1 MIVSNFARI
10 DRSDRDR
17 YHLCLEETR
26 RRGCWRGKT
35 GSSSFNFS
43 LARCSNF
50 RRHGKGNQ
58 IQSRENSVCSIVGA
72 LRGEAPAPF
81 HRILI
86 SLFKQESKGCRCS
99 ALDLI
104 VSSVGSTPRGE
115 HAADLVSRRESGC
128 RWNTRSNAFSFA
140 RRWRVFPGFDET
152 FIRLN
157 ISRRNITFNDLSSPL
172 ALSRS
177 SYYKRISREKRKIR
191 LYRDDFFFPNMMILS
206 RD

>member
-10 DRSDRDR
+10 DIDSDRDR
-17 YHLCLEETR
+17 YHLSLKETR
-26 RRGCWRGKT
+26 RGGCCQGKT

-58 IQSRENSVCSIVGA
+58 IQSREKPVCSIVGA

-128 RWNTRSNAFSFA
+128 R
-140 RRWRVFPGFDET
+140 
-152 FIRLN
+152 
-157 ISRRNITFNDLSSPL
+157 
-172 ALSRS
+172 
-177 SYYKRISREKRKIR
+177 
-191 LYRDDFFFPNMMILS
+191 
-206 RD
+206 

>member
-58 IQSRENSVCSIVGA
+58 IQSREKPVCSIVGA